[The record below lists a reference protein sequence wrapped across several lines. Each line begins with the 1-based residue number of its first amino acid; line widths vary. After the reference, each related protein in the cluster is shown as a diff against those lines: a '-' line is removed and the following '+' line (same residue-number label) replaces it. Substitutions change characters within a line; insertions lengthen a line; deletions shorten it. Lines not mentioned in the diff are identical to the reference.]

1 MKTYSAKPKDI
12 VRKWFL
18 TDADGVILGRL
29 ASKIATILMGK
40 NKPIYS
46 MHLDTGDNVI
56 VINAKKIKVTGKKL
70 EQKIYYRH
78 TGYIGGLKEKTLGE
92 LLEQKPTE
100 VIYHAVRLMLPKT
113 RLGRQMLKKLHI
125 YAEASHPHKSQ
136 QPEKL
141 DLK

>member
-1 MKTYSAKPKDI
+1 MKTYAAKPGDI

-29 ASKIATILMGK
+29 ASKIAMILMGK

-46 MHLDTGDNVI
+46 THLDTGDNVI

-70 EQKIYYRH
+70 DQKIYYRH
-78 TGYIGGLKEKTLGE
+78 TGYIGGLKEKTLAE

-113 RLGRQMLKKLHI
+113 RMGRQMLKKLHV
-125 YAEASHPHKSQ
+125 YAEASHPHKAQ
-136 QPEKL
+136 QPENLEFK
-141 DLK
+141 

>member
-1 MKTYSAKPKDI
+1 MKTYSAKPGDI
-12 VRKWFL
+12 VSKWFI

-29 ASKIATILMGK
+29 ASKIAMILMGK

-46 MHLDTGDNVI
+46 THLDTGDNVI

-70 EQKIYYRH
+70 EKKIYYRH
-78 TGYIGGLKEKTLGE
+78 TGYIGGLKEKTLAE

-113 RLGRQMLKKLHI
+113 RMGRQMLKKLHV
-125 YAEASHPHKSQ
+125 YAESSHPHKAQ
-136 QPEKL
+136 QPENL